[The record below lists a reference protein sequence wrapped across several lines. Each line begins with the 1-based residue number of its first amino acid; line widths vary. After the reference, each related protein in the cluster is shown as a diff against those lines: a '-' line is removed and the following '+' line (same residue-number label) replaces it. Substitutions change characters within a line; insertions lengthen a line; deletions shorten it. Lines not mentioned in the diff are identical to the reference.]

1 MQQAMIQ
8 CPKRRAVLLLY
19 GVTVLFCAFPAQA
32 QNDAPALEEIIVTA
46 ERKASP
52 LQETPISLAAF
63 GSRQMEV
70 EGINNLRDI
79 ATKVPNLTIQP
90 FPTDSATLR
99 IYIRGIGLVDSQISQ
114 DPSIAVYIDGIYI
127 ARSVGTALDVA
138 DLERLEVLRGPQG
151 TLYGRN
157 ATGGAV
163 NLVTRRPNTE
173 ELEFSQKFSA
183 GNRNLLSS
191 RTALNLPVSSTLGVK
206 LSYLQS
212 TIDGF
217 VDNGGPG
224 GDWGD
229 KDTVGWRIGL
239 LWQPADNV
247 SLYYSHDASDIE
259 YYNYTYQAITP
270 GRFRNSTIDLVQQN
284 ANDHVRNGPG
294 YTERRL
300 DRLDSFAPLE
310 ESRNEINGDAL
321 IVNWEIATAFNVEY
335 LYGRRDLFNSVYVD
349 LGSGAADETYRLDSN
364 VYVAPDGRRFPYV
377 PLVTHQEQS
386 SHEFKFNGDFFDERL
401 EYTAGV
407 YYFEEEARLAAVPLF
422 HQFHSTLDE
431 DDAPLVGPNVV
442 IISAESR
449 RQQVDNSAWAAYSRW
464 TWTPQWLDRRLHL
477 TLGGR
482 HSRDKRQADKTEA
495 GESLACPQAGGP
507 CATLATSGYSAD
519 ASDNYSDTSFTAI
532 ANFDVHEELNVYVKF
547 DEAYRAGGFNVRD
560 PHKDANDADNN
571 FGFGFV
577 DGFDSEKVQVYELG
591 VRSQFFQNRVRLNA
605 TLFQQDFIDQQINFL
620 VGGNIADTKASN
632 VGESDLRGGELDLAW
647 QASAALRLKFN
658 YAYLDARIEKAID
671 PVTGQ
676 DAADEFVFF
685 SAPRHSANASVD
697 WQLLQGDWGQLDA
710 YLGYSYIDE
719 RNGTAQ
725 TKGVDDT
732 RLRAFGLWSARLYM
746 SEVPLGPGKLQVAL
760 WGKNLSDEEYA
771 VDAINNLPQAERA
784 VVWGEPRTYG
794 LDISWRY

>member
-1 MQQAMIQ
+1 MQQVMIH
-8 CPKRRAVLLLY
+8 CCKRHAVFLLY

-32 QNDAPALEEIIVTA
+32 QNIAPALEEIIVTA

-163 NLVTRRPNTE
+163 NLITRRPNTE

-183 GNRNLLSS
+183 GNRNLFSS
-191 RTALNLPVSSTLGVK
+191 RTSLNLPLSSTFAAK

-239 LWQPADNV
+239 LWQPAENI

-259 YYNYTYQAITP
+259 YYNYTYQAVTP
-270 GRFRNSTIDLVQQN
+270 GRFRDSTVDLVQQN
-284 ANDHVRNGPG
+284 ANNHVRNGPG
-294 YTERRL
+294 YTDRRL

-321 IVNWEIATAFNVEY
+321 IVSWEIANAFNVEY

-364 VYVAPDGRRFPYV
+364 VYVAPDGRRFPFV
-377 PLVTHQEQS
+377 PLTTRQDQS
-386 SHEFKFNGDFFDERL
+386 SHEFKFSGDFLDERL

-407 YYFEEEARLAAVPLF
+407 YYFEEEARLVALPLF

-431 DDAPLVGPNVV
+431 DDAPLLGPNLV

-449 RQQVDNSAWAAYSRW
+449 RQHVDNSAWAAYSRW
-464 TWTPQWLDRRLHL
+464 TWTPLWLDQRLHL

-482 HSRDKRQADKTEA
+482 YSRDKRQADKTEA
-495 GESLACPQAGGP
+495 GESLACPQSGGP

-519 ASDNYSDTSFTAI
+519 ASDNYSDASFTAI

-560 PHKDANDADNN
+560 PHKDANDAGNN

-591 VRSQFFQNRVRLNA
+591 LRSQFFQNRVRLNA

-620 VGGNIADTKASN
+620 FGGNIADTKATN
-632 VGESDLRGGELDLAW
+632 VGESDLRGGEMDLAW
-647 QASAALRLKFN
+647 QASAALRLKLN

-676 DAADEFVFF
+676 NVADEFVFF
-685 SAPRHSANASVD
+685 SAPRHSLNTAAD
-697 WQLLQGDWGQLDA
+697 WQLWQGDWGHLD
-710 YLGYSYIDE
+710 LHLSYSYMTE

-725 TKGVDDT
+725 SRGVNDT
-732 RLRAFGLWSARLYM
+732 ELRSFGLWNARLYA
-746 SEVPLGPGKLQVAL
+746 SEIPLGGGQLQLAL
-760 WGKNLSDEEYA
+760 WGKNLLDEEYA